1 MRELRRALAEIL
13 PLLPAPARR
22 YLWFFALISAALT
35 LLDTV
40 AVGTLAL
47 MLTPLI
53 TGASVRLPML
63 GEIGNDQIIWWLLG
77 AALLMIVK
85 SLANIW
91 LQYHATRKF
100 ARFELDIGAQLF
112 RAYIRAPWTE
122 RLKRSSTQLA
132 QMSDIGIANVI
143 NGVLYPAAC
152 LPTEIIGIVSVLL
165 VLLISQ
171 PLTALITLVYLGG
184 IAFLLFIWISKKA
197 QVAGRVNRDYA
208 LKMVS
213 LIAEMVSALK
223 EITLRD
229 KASEVGEQIQ
239 AVRVHVARSR
249 SNIRFLQAVPKFVV
263 DMALIGGFLVIGG
276 AAWLIDGQQGAL
288 GAVAIFSIAG
298 FKIIPGITRAQNF
311 ATTIHSN
318 VAFTT
323 TVVADIN
330 DAKRY
335 EREAQELGR
344 TPMPAS
350 PQVLRLSGV
359 EFTYPGAEGPA
370 VHDIDLTVPIGTS
383 VALVG
388 SSGAG
393 KSTLIDLLLGLLVP
407 SRGTIDVD
415 GLSLSDVL
423 TGWRSRVG
431 YVPQDVTLFD
441 GTIAQ
446 NVALTW
452 SDDVDGAR
460 VEEALARAQ
469 LLDVVRSRP
478 DGIHGRVGERGL
490 TLSGGQRQRLGIARA
505 LYVQPLVLV
514 LDEATSALDT
524 ATEEAVAA
532 AVRAMHGDVTVV
544 SVAHRLSTIRHSDQV
559 CFMKDG
565 SIVSRGSF
573 DEVVRSSSDFAEQ
586 ARLSGLVR
594 D

>member
-1 MRELRRALAEIL
+1 
-13 PLLPAPARR
+13 
-22 YLWFFALISAALT
+22 
-35 LLDTV
+35 
-40 AVGTLAL
+40 
-47 MLTPLI
+47 
-53 TGASVRLPML
+53 
-63 GEIGNDQIIWWLLG
+63 
-77 AALLMIVK
+77 
-85 SLANIW
+85 
-91 LQYHATRKF
+91 
-100 ARFELDIGAQLF
+100 
-112 RAYIRAPWTE
+112 
-122 RLKRSSTQLA
+122 
-132 QMSDIGIANVI
+132 
-143 NGVLYPAAC
+143 
-152 LPTEIIGIVSVLL
+152 
-165 VLLISQ
+165 
-171 PLTALITLVYLGG
+171 
-184 IAFLLFIWISKKA
+184 
-197 QVAGRVNRDYA
+197 
-208 LKMVS
+208 
-213 LIAEMVSALK
+213 
-223 EITLRD
+223 
-229 KASEVGEQIQ
+229 
-239 AVRVHVARSR
+239 
-249 SNIRFLQAVPKFVV
+249 VPKFVV

-276 AAWLIDGQQGAL
+276 AAWLVDGQQGAL

-311 ATTIHSN
+311 ATTIHAN

-344 TPMPAS
+344 TPMPAT

-359 EFTYPGAEGPA
+359 EFTYPGAERPA
-370 VHDIDLTVPIGTS
+370 VTDIDLTVPIGTS

-407 SRGTIDVD
+407 SCGTIDVD
-415 GLSLSDVL
+415 GLLLSDVL
-423 TGWRSRVG
+423 KGWRSRVG

-452 SDDVDGAR
+452 SDDVDDAR

-478 DGIHGRVGERGL
+478 NGIHGRVGERGL

-532 AVRAMHGDVTVV
+532 AVREMHGDVTVV

-565 SIVSRGSF
+565 TIVSRGSF